1 MAEEK
6 VTKNK
11 DIELLE
17 TRVEELEAELK
28 KVMEI
33 ANGYIKAYRNLL
45 GQLNITVQTQADIEA
60 ALNEKLK

>member
-17 TRVEELEAELK
+17 KRVEELEEELK

-33 ANGYIKAYRNLL
+33 ANGYIKSYRNLL

>member
-6 VTKNK
+6 VKDTTK
-11 DIELLE
+11 
-17 TRVEELEAELK
+17 ELEAQVK
-28 KVMEI
+28 KLTEDLEKAYAI

>member
-6 VTKNK
+6 VKETTK
-11 DIELLE
+11 ELQAQVDKLTEDLE
-17 TRVEELEAELK
+17 KAY
-28 KVMEI
+28 EI